1 MVNVVFGEGP
11 AAGLDPSIE
20 QDSDAEFGQCCL
32 FLEATQATPS
42 TRELHIAL
50 FAHVT
55 RDVCVLSTVIKYND
69 VIANVVSSLT

>member
-32 FLEATQATPS
+32 FLEATQATAYPRAS
-42 TRELHIAL
+42 YI
-50 FAHVT
+50 
-55 RDVCVLSTVIKYND
+55 
-69 VIANVVSSLT
+69 

>member
-1 MVNVVFGEGP
+1 MSFSMKDRQQGWTPASNRPLMPSSGNAVF
-11 AAGLDPSIE
+11 
-20 QDSDAEFGQCCL
+20 

-50 FAHVT
+50 LAHVT
-55 RDVCVLSTVIKYND
+55 HDVCVLSTVIKYND